1 MISEMFDALFVLSCI
16 ANVVLFVAVLILFMQ
31 GRLKSVEINGLKD
44 GVKKDSNAYHIIND
58 QRDQIKYLE
67 EKVRD
72 LNRQME
78 QGRCKDLWSNDKE
91 DDLPVPVCDD
101 LDIEMFD
108 NKALLMDDSIHEHS
122 AILKAR
128 PMEKSDQYVSVTE
141 MGREPGYVF
150 VGRRI
155 KHE

>member
-1 MISEMFDALFVLSCI
+1 
-16 ANVVLFVAVLILFMQ
+16 
-31 GRLKSVEINGLKD
+31 
-44 GVKKDSNAYHIIND
+44 
-58 QRDQIKYLE
+58 
-67 EKVRD
+67 
-72 LNRQME
+72 ME
-78 QGRCKDLWSNDKE
+78 QGRCKDLWSNDDDKE
-91 DDLPVPVCDD
+91 DDLPVLVRDD

-108 NKALLMDDSIHEHS
+108 NKALLSDDEVV
-122 AILKAR
+122 LKAR